1 MILFIVTPTHYKYVI
16 VTSFMI
22 LLIVTIKDITCMQS
36 HDIINDTIN
45 SNNYYLTF

>member
-1 MILFIVTPTHYKYVI
+1 M
-16 VTSFMI
+16 TSLMI

-36 HDIINDTIN
+36 HDIINELTIKDMQCHDILNDTIN